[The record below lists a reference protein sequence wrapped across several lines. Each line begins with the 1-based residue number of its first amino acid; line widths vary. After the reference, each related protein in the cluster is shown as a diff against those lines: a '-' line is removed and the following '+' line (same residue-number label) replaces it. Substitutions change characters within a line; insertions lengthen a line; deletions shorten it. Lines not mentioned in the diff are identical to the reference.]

1 MDQCTSTN
9 YSTCLNYGFLFK
21 SMFCSYDYIINNFYS
36 IFKLWTK
43 SSEILLSVYALLF
56 PALHPNRDQRFYN
69 TSCLVNQ
76 QFTVFITP
84 PISTIRKNPSNKYVG
99 SDYMIRLFILSG
111 VIKVLNEHDGV
122 RWTLVIRGINCYPI
136 FVITLS

>member
-9 YSTCLNYGFLFK
+9 YSTRLSYGFLFK

-36 IFKLWTK
+36 LFKLWTK

-56 PALHPNRDQRFYN
+56 PALHPNRNQKFYN

-76 QFTVFITP
+76 QITVFITP
-84 PISTIRKNPSNKYVG
+84 PISTIRKHPSDINVG
-99 SDYMIRLFILSG
+99 SGYKIMLFILIG
-111 VIKVLNEHDGV
+111 VIKLLNKHNEV
-122 RWTLVIRGINCYPI
+122 RWTLAKSAAIP
-136 FVITLS
+136 FL